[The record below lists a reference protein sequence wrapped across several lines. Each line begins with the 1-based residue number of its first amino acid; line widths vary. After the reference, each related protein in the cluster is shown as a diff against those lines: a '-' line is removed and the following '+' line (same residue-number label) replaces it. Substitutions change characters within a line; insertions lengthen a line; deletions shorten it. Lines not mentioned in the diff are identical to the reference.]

1 MSIEVAYE
9 FPHTP
14 WNVAKVYHKVA
25 KELEKTNSDVVLID
39 SPRRGPVDRCHFYSP
54 HYLTITNKDTGKY
67 IAVSYWDRCHEMFQ
81 SDCGWD
87 TNKLKA
93 IYTSAGVTELAYSL
107 SKEHNI
113 PIIPISY
120 CGYHHF
126 IDDMSDNSIPANQK
140 PNKNLFFR
148 GWLYG
153 IRNDL
158 SKILPD
164 NIIGT
169 QDNGKRLD
177 PKSYYEELT
186 QHSINLSLNG
196 SAEICH
202 RDIEILSTRSAL
214 IRPILN
220 QKFKNELIEGVHY
233 LGFEPSDDPEKMAK
247 DIISLYEKL
256 KNNSKLLEEVSENGY
271 KWYLENGSIQKN
283 ADIIL
288 EQLNLELIK

>member
-1 MSIEVAYE
+1 MIKKRLKGFSLIEIIVVISISSIILSSLFYLFSNINILNKFTTVKTEKSIEFAY
-9 FPHTP
+9 F
-14 WNVAKVYHKVA
+14 YH
-25 KELEKTNSDVVLID
+25 L
-39 SPRRGPVDRCHFYSP
+39 
-54 HYLTITNKDTGKY
+54 
-67 IAVSYWDRCHEMFQ
+67 
-81 SDCGWD
+81 
-87 TNKLKA
+87 
-93 IYTSAGVTELAYSL
+93 
-107 SKEHNI
+107 
-113 PIIPISY
+113 
-120 CGYHHF
+120 
-126 IDDMSDNSIPANQK
+126 
-140 PNKNLFFR
+140 
-148 GWLYG
+148 

-233 LGFEPSDDPEKMAK
+233 LGFEPTDDPEKMAK